1 MRDTRIAS
9 ERRLSTHSAYTLGGE
24 SISMGMS
31 RDESNL
37 TLISNLRN
45 AELKKWIY
53 FFENWF
59 YW

>member
-45 AELKKWIY
+45 AELKK
-53 FFENWF
+53 
-59 YW
+59 